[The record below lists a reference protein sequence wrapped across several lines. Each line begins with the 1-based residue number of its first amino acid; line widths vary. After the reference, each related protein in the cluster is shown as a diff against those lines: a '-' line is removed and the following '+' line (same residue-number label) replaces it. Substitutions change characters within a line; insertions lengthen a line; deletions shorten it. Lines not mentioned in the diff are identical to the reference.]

1 MSFDLRGHGKS
12 KKFNKHNDYKIKHFA
27 EDLNFLV
34 QYLKIEKFIIVSHSF
49 GAFVALE
56 FLKNYGQAVTSS
68 VFLSPSYNM
77 KGRFLSSFLEV
88 ILWPIKLFD
97 FVPLSNKKGYHIDY
111 SKYKFTGDWN
121 IRRTIADVSNTFFRI
136 YLYSLRE
143 LYKVDYEP
151 LLNKINI
158 PVLIVHGK
166 EDSIFPL
173 KNSISMQSKI
183 KDSKLII
190 LEKTDH
196 IIVLNNFEEV
206 SGAIKDFVDLSQ
218 TSGKI

>member
-1 MSFDLRGHGKS
+1 MKEYLLEDKGIYYRKNEFELNKKTVVFIHGVSGSSSAWAPYEEKFQNDYNILSFDLRGHGKS

-88 ILWPIKLFD
+88 IL
-97 FVPLSNKKGYHIDY
+97 
-111 SKYKFTGDWN
+111 
-121 IRRTIADVSNTFFRI
+121 
-136 YLYSLRE
+136 
-143 LYKVDYEP
+143 
-151 LLNKINI
+151 
-158 PVLIVHGK
+158 
-166 EDSIFPL
+166 
-173 KNSISMQSKI
+173 
-183 KDSKLII
+183 
-190 LEKTDH
+190 
-196 IIVLNNFEEV
+196 
-206 SGAIKDFVDLSQ
+206 
-218 TSGKI
+218 